1 MLAPFSDDLETIDID
16 GDGIIDKWIN
26 VFTRFDELDGKFII
40 EWSRALN
47 GYDETTEE
55 TFQVILYNQNSMPT
69 ETEDGV
75 IDFQYLE
82 IEDVDVTKNYST
94 VGIEAPLK
102 NYGLQYAFNN
112 VYASGA
118 ALLEDGRAIRFSTN
132 SPDNYISELSL
143 NDNINPQGFEIENAY
158 PNPFNPLVN
167 IEINI
172 YNAKSFLIK
181 VYDIMGREINVIRNG
196 LMTPGKYKLTWN
208 GTNSTGNPVSSG
220 TYFIVIQADQKKEV
234 KKLLFLK

>member
-1 MLAPFSDDLETIDID
+1 MENGDIPIPNWFFFLEAACYLLY
-16 GDGIIDKWIN
+16 
-26 VFTRFDELDGKFII
+26 RMFDELDGKFII

-55 TFQVILYNQNSMPT
+55 TFQVILYNQNSMAT
-69 ETEDGV
+69 VTEDGV

-158 PNPFNPLVN
+158 PNPFNGKVKFDFSVDAPELVTFN
-167 IEINI
+167 
-172 YNAKSFLIK
+172 
-181 VYDIMGREINVIRNG
+181 VYDINGRMIVDELIMSSSKGYHQVSWDGRNRHG
-196 LMTPGKYKLTWN
+196 DL
-208 GTNSTGNPVSSG
+208 VSSG
-220 TYFIVIQADQKKEV
+220 VYYYTFTLPERVVRGKITY
-234 KKLLFLK
+234 LK

>member
-1 MLAPFSDDLETIDID
+1 MKKL
-16 GDGIIDKWIN
+16 
-26 VFTRFDELDGKFII
+26 
-40 EWSRALN
+40 
-47 GYDETTEE
+47 
-55 TFQVILYNQNSMPT
+55 
-69 ETEDGV
+69 
-75 IDFQYLE
+75 DFQYLE

-118 ALLEDGRAIRFSTN
+118 APLEDGRAIRFSTN

-172 YNAKSFLIK
+172 YNSKSFLIK
-181 VYDIMGREINVIRNG
+181 VYDIMGREINIIRNG
-196 LMTPGKYKLTWN
+196 LMAPGKYKLTWN
-208 GTNSTGNPVSSG
+208 GTNSAGNPVSSG